1 LALLSSCEDEPV
13 KRDYPRVK
21 TLEVTNI
28 TEAGATFTGE
38 VFEEGNQGITEHGF
52 VWATRQPD
60 VEYSNKVLLGSFSSS
75 GQFSAEVGSSLAEGI
90 TYQVAAFVIS
100 GEYTVYG
107 EPVTFK
113 SLGSEGPRITGFS
126 PGRAL
131 CGDTITIRGRNFS
144 WVRGSNVVKFNDAQG
159 LVCDPVTDTLLKVIV
174 PFSVTAVEN
183 AISVEITGNR
193 SAYTGEPLIV
203 DLPEIVSC
211 SPAEV
216 HWGDTVEIFFRNL
229 RPVSNLQFLIGNLH
243 LLPIE
248 QYDGRSIKIIVPPL
262 VGFDLMSISFSVGGF
277 TYSWDD
283 PFTLLPPSI
292 TSISPSI
299 AFWPDTVTLYGF
311 FNTDLLQTK
320 VLFGTFPATVVSATT
335 DSLKV
340 IVPSSLN
347 ESPVGITYIYDQFEF
362 ITVPLFYLSPPVIQ
376 SVSPMSDYVGGV
388 VSITGDNFINNYTKV
403 KFNDIESRI
412 ISVTNS
418 LIQCNVPGNYAG
430 DALITVDVCGTAVT
444 YEEPFNVTN
453 PEIVSFYP
461 SHGSPGDTLTIE
473 GKNLHNIYSFFIAM
487 DPDHPE
493 QGGYNC
499 SYISGD
505 NNTAR
510 VIIPSGEFT
519 SGPVTAWAWR
529 DWVESYSAT
538 GEILQIDAPV
548 ISSVLPVSCRAG
560 TEVTMTGV
568 NFSKVREYNIVRIN
582 GTVAEVISC
591 DRNEIKFLMPAIPIG
606 SYNISLS
613 ICGHN
618 VTSVSEF
625 ENLSPWKRLPDLPF
639 QYNSFTMDF
648 GDDIYVAAPIAGR
661 EVTLY
666 RFVPEDGTFVSSARF
681 NTSMDFF
688 ERPVVKGDM
697 AYMMAF
703 NCYNTPQFLIFD
715 RNTMSF
721 SKISALPG
729 GLSTHTSMMDGDS
742 VLYAG
747 GGRHMCY
754 AGSDIREFWK
764 YAPATEIWTRLND
777 LPFSCM
783 KSSFFTVDGRNFAI
797 SLDRKV
803 WEYSPVTDT
812 WSHVSVFPGPGIYS
826 MMMVVCNGRVYLG
839 HGAYG
844 DNQIFSWDPSLNSW
858 DELENEL
865 PYFRV
870 SPVDFEYNGMVY
882 FGGDDQGRIDFWM
895 YDPTKENN

>member
-1 LALLSSCEDEPV
+1 
-13 KRDYPRVK
+13 
-21 TLEVTNI
+21 
-28 TEAGATFTGE
+28 
-38 VFEEGNQGITEHGF
+38 
-52 VWATRQPD
+52 
-60 VEYSNKVLLGSFSSS
+60 
-75 GQFSAEVGSSLAEGI
+75 
-90 TYQVAAFVIS
+90 
-100 GEYTVYG
+100 
-107 EPVTFK
+107 
-113 SLGSEGPRITGFS
+113 
-126 PGRAL
+126 
-131 CGDTITIRGRNFS
+131 
-144 WVRGSNVVKFNDAQG
+144 
-159 LVCDPVTDTLLKVIV
+159 
-174 PFSVTAVEN
+174 
-183 AISVEITGNR
+183 
-193 SAYTGEPLIV
+193 
-203 DLPEIVSC
+203 
-211 SPAEV
+211 
-216 HWGDTVEIFFRNL
+216 
-229 RPVSNLQFLIGNLH
+229 
-243 LLPIE
+243 
-248 QYDGRSIKIIVPPL
+248 
-262 VGFDLMSISFSVGGF
+262 M
-277 TYSWDD
+277 
-283 PFTLLPPSI
+283 
-292 TSISPSI
+292 
-299 AFWPDTVTLYGF
+299 
-311 FNTDLLQTK
+311 
-320 VLFGTFPATVVSATT
+320 
-335 DSLKV
+335 
-340 IVPSSLN
+340 
-347 ESPVGITYIYDQFEF
+347 
-362 ITVPLFYLSPPVIQ
+362 
-376 SVSPMSDYVGGV
+376 
-388 VSITGDNFINNYTKV
+388 
-403 KFNDIESRI
+403 
-412 ISVTNS
+412 
-418 LIQCNVPGNYAG
+418 
-430 DALITVDVCGTAVT
+430 
-444 YEEPFNVTN
+444 
-453 PEIVSFYP
+453 
-461 SHGSPGDTLTIE
+461 
-473 GKNLHNIYSFFIAM
+473 
-487 DPDHPE
+487 
-493 QGGYNC
+493 
-499 SYISGD
+499 
-505 NNTAR
+505 
-510 VIIPSGEFT
+510 
-519 SGPVTAWAWR
+519 
-529 DWVESYSAT
+529 
-538 GEILQIDAPV
+538 
-548 ISSVLPVSCRAG
+548 
-560 TEVTMTGV
+560 
-568 NFSKVREYNIVRIN
+568 
-582 GTVAEVISC
+582 ISC

-783 KSSFFTVDGRNFAI
+783 KSSLFTVDARNFAI